1 MAYSIFVLILIASSF
16 DSTYAKAN
24 RRKNESKKN
33 LSNESLVNMTKILD
47 NLLINYNRN
56 DRPGLMSGIFNK
68 SF

>member
-16 DSTYAKAN
+16 DFTYAKAN

-33 LSNESLVNMTKILD
+33 LSNESLVNMTRILD

-56 DRPGLMSGIFNK
+56 DRPGLMSGIF
-68 SF
+68 